1 MRLIA
6 CAVILAGCGYLG
18 AVFAG
23 AFKKRTESLMLMSDA
38 LRQLEFDIDFLGITL
53 AESFERIAFNFDGAV
68 GQVFEYTAARM
79 KKKKCSD
86 FLNIWNSAIS
96 AYGGELYLRESDR
109 SILAEFARNLG
120 AGDRESEKNNIRA
133 ALMRLKLAED
143 EARSEEK
150 RNVKMYRGLGFL
162 FGVFAVIVL
171 I

>member
-38 LRQLEFDIDFLGITL
+38 LRQLEFDINFLSVTL
-53 AESFERIAFNFDGAV
+53 AESFERIALNFDGAV

-86 FLNIWNSAIS
+86 FLNIWNSASFICVIATAPYLPSLRGTSARGTGKARKTIS
-96 AYGGELYLRESDR
+96 APR
-109 SILAEFARNLG
+109 
-120 AGDRESEKNNIRA
+120 
-133 ALMRLKLAED
+133 
-143 EARSEEK
+143 
-150 RNVKMYRGLGFL
+150 
-162 FGVFAVIVL
+162 
-171 I
+171 